1 MRLGAVL
8 IAAGTQANP
17 MLPSGEITVAQ
28 RMIATLQKA
37 GVTQIAVVTGPDDR
51 KMEKQLA
58 RYGVFFLQN
67 PQPEEEGTSI
77 ALGLAYLEG
86 KCEQIF
92 LMEADHP
99 LMTPDTVVALL
110 ASGEDMVLPV
120 YRGQRG
126 QPLLVKSGCTERLSG
141 VKKLSAIAELPDFFP
156 LGADDPGVILTAREA
171 EISAES
177 VKREQC
183 PLYPGKRY
191 ILTD

>member
-67 PQPEEEGTSI
+67 PQSEEEETSI

-92 LMEADHP
+92 LMEADRP
-99 LMTPDTVVALL
+99 LITPDTVVALL

-126 QPLLVKSGCTERLSG
+126 QPLLVKSGC
-141 VKKLSAIAELPDFFP
+141 AE
-156 LGADDPGVILTAREA
+156 
-171 EISAES
+171 
-177 VKREQC
+177 
-183 PLYPGKRY
+183 
-191 ILTD
+191 